1 MSNRMSPCDRAG
13 ALRRQPKRMRN
24 VALAFAALLAA
35 AAPFTA
41 LPATDLSPVP
51 LPTYTVGSTVDI
63 KPNILMVLD
72 DSGSMDWDYLPDW
85 ANDLPNN
92 YTAPATGSSGSDVA
106 WVSNEPHNPN
116 LPPYLYFNAAF
127 NGVAYNPAVVYS
139 PPLMFNNAGAKDTT
153 TYPSMTAAN
162 TSNWTGVLNDG
173 YKVQTTGS
181 ASNSAKTSL
190 VDNHNAYF
198 YTAQAGEY
206 CDSPALTNCVTR
218 SAPVTTDN
226 FSYPAPLRWCSDQ
239 QLTNCRGLQ
248 STTYKYP
255 RMPAPRIVTLTIT
268 AAGNSG
274 GSITGIT
281 VDSKQIM
288 SATASVTSNAPSTLA
303 TNVATQINNCRY
315 SLPTT
320 TNCTVVGYFAVATGG
335 TVNIY
340 APGIPGAAPTLTTG
354 SSGSVTAS
362 FSTGGFAR
370 ASIPLPDFF
379 AGGTRVRSTNPV
391 PGENLRTVL
400 TSTVTSYPYPGTAAK
415 AAGRSDCAGTTCT
428 YAEEMTN
435 YANWWAYY
443 RTRMQMMKTATSRAF
458 GQLDTD
464 ADITAGTTRYRVGF
478 LTINNNTGGDFVN
491 VTDFT
496 ASQKFTWFTQLFKAN
511 PGSNTPLRSA
521 LATAGQLYGGVMNGN
536 SFRGKTVTDPLQ
548 FSCQKN
554 YTILSTD
561 GYWNTNTNAPNG
573 GVGSKLDGST
583 PVGNQDGALPR
594 PYNDGANAQVQART
608 SSLQKRTQTQ
618 MAQKGTLQ
626 KQVSQLQASTS
637 TLQIRTTQLQIRTSN
652 NTGSTWSGWSATSSC
667 TPDSSGK
674 NQTQCQEVGITPYA
688 NWTNISSCTS
698 GQSGSTITSCQYTGW
713 TTPADATSCAAV
725 NQSGGPNYTV
735 GTARQCTYRVYT
747 AYATAASCA
756 PTTTPDANGRTT
768 QCQYSFA
775 ASAATQTCAPAYVA
789 NDFSNATVYAN
800 CTQTSSQAWNNVTS
814 CAVTAP
820 ASNGTY
826 TACQYS
832 AWSGWSNVGSCTP
845 LAQDT
850 GPNYTVGTAKECNST
865 ISGGTAETLADVA
878 AYYYNT
884 DLRDATQA
892 APDKT
897 GSCTGPVIS
906 PSTTANDLCANN
918 VPAFGRDSNP
928 QQHMTTH
935 TLGLGATGM
944 MVFSQYQ
951 NNAGARVYVPD
962 YWQQPSGDFYDV
974 ANGSTANPTSGICP
988 WQTAGTTCTWPTP
1001 ASDSPANIDDLWH
1014 AAVNGHGTYFSA
1026 GDPAALADALTRVLG
1041 GIVNTPR
1048 PGTAAAAASSNPNI
1062 TSSDNYVFSSSYK
1075 SVDWFGELI
1084 MQQFNA
1090 DGTLTPQQWSA
1101 MRLLDCATTPWTA
1114 SRNYAVGDV
1123 FNQGGACYLVT
1134 SAYQAGSAFA
1144 SGSGTDGS
1152 NTAVLT
1158 GTPVTRKIY
1167 TVGASGLVDFDWPS
1181 LNSTQQSY
1189 FSTPYISSGSATG
1202 GLSQFCSTGAS
1213 CLGAAT
1219 QTSASGQALV
1229 NYLKGDRSN
1238 EGTIFRARPHIL
1250 GDIVSSEAR
1259 YVKVP
1264 LQNYS
1269 DAGYLDFQT
1278 AMANRA
1284 PTVYVGSNDGMLH
1297 AFNALTGMERW
1308 AFVPSAVLPNIYHL
1322 ADMNYSD
1329 NHRYFVDGTPE
1340 AGDICPKAP
1349 TQTCS
1354 STEWKTILVGGL
1366 NQGGKSFYAMDIT
1379 DPASPKL
1386 MWEFTNTNLGYAYGN
1401 PRITKLSN
1409 GTWVV
1414 IVASGYNN
1422 ADGFG
1427 HVFTINASTGA
1438 LISDISNGAG
1448 SSASPSGLARIA
1460 ARSTTASTNNTVEQ
1474 VYGGD
1479 LLGNVWRFD
1488 VNGTIGNPGLDA
1500 QLLVNLQDAS
1510 GNAQPITAKPT
1521 VASIN
1526 NFPLVIVGT
1535 GRYLGVSD
1543 LSDTKTY
1550 SMYGIKDPL
1559 TGTTGN
1565 LLPTPRSTGSNF
1577 VKQTMTETTCPSGA
1591 PSTTCTP
1598 GQVVRTSTAN
1608 PVDWS
1613 TRNGWYLDFVLG
1625 GERSVTDA
1633 TLALGT
1639 LVFTTVKPQSA
1650 TASQIQGCN
1659 GADNSI
1665 NAKSYLYYLD
1675 YLSGGAVEGTKNV
1688 VGEEL
1693 CTCIATRPSVVKTQ
1707 SGNVEGIIRTPGG
1720 GTSADAGGGGSGG
1733 GGAGGSTDMGYT
1745 QRQDLPYN
1753 NSGQAARRISW
1764 RELNGQ

>member
-1 MSNRMSPCDRAG
+1 
-13 ALRRQPKRMRN
+13 MRSF
-24 VALAFAALLAA
+24 ALAAAALLAA
-35 AAPFTA
+35 AAPVTG
-41 LPATDLSPVP
+41 LRATDLSSVP

-72 DSGSMDWDYLPDW
+72 DSGSMGWDYLPDW
-85 ANDLPNN
+85 ANDVPSN
-92 YTAPATGSSGSDVA
+92 YTGPTTGSAGADTLWTSTS
-106 WVSNEPHNPN
+106 
-116 LPPYLYFNAAF
+116 LPPFLYFNPSF
-127 NGVAYNPAVVYS
+127 NGLAYNPAIVYS
-139 PPLMFNNAGAKDTT
+139 PPTMFTSGGAKDTSK
-153 TYPSMTAAN
+153 YPSMTAGN
-162 TSNWTGVLNDG
+162 TSNWTAVPNDG
-173 YKVQTTGS
+173 YRVQDTSGN
-181 ASNSAKTSL
+181 SNL
-190 VDNHNAYF
+190 VDNRRSFF
-198 YTAQAGEY
+198 YTTQAGEY
-206 CDSPALTNCVTR
+206 CDSPALTNCQTL
-218 SAPVTTDN
+218 SAPSGK
-226 FSYPAPLRWCSDQ
+226 FAYPAPLRWCSDQ
-239 QLTNCRGLQ
+239 QLTTCRGLQ
-248 STTYKYP
+248 SSTYKYP
-255 RMPAPRIVTLTIT
+255 RMPAPRIATLAIT
-268 AAGNSG
+268 STTSNSK
-274 GSITGIT
+274 ITGIT

-288 SATASVTSNAPSTLA
+288 AGSADISGGSSASNNLA
-303 TNVATQINNCRY
+303 TNVATQINSCRY
-315 SLPTT
+315 APASS
-320 TNCTVVGYFAVATGG
+320 CQVVGYFAVASGS
-335 TVNIY
+335 TVTIY
-340 APGIPGAAPTLTTG
+340 APGVPSAAPAFTTSGTLTATLG
-354 SSGSVTAS
+354 S
-362 FSTGGFAR
+362 FDR
-370 ASIPLPDFF
+370 AAIPLP
-379 AGGTRVRSTNPV
+379 AWANGTRSTNPV
-391 PGENLRTVL
+391 PGENLRTQI
-400 TSTVTSYPYPGTAAK
+400 TSSVTSYPYPGTAAK
-415 AAGRSDCAGTTCT
+415 ASTRTDCAGTTCT
-428 YAEEMTN
+428 YAEELTN

-443 RTRMQMMKTATSRAF
+443 RTRMQMMKSATSRAF
-458 GQLDTD
+458 GSLDTD
-464 ADITAGTTRYRVGF
+464 ADITAGTTRYRVGY
-478 LTINNNTGGDFVN
+478 LTINNNTGSDFVN
-491 VTDFT
+491 ITDFGG
-496 ASQKFTWFTQLFKAN
+496 AQKFTWFTQLFKAN

-561 GYWNTNTNAPNG
+561 GYWNTNSNAPNDG
-573 GVGSKLDGST
+573 KGSKLDGST
-583 PVGNQDGALPR
+583 MVGNQDGSLPR
-594 PYNDGANAQVQART
+594 PYNDGANAQVQTRT
-608 SSLQKRTQTQ
+608 STLQSRTQTQ
-618 MAQKGTLQ
+618 VAEKG
-626 KQVSQLQASTS
+626 K
-637 TLQIRTTQLQIRTSN
+637 LQIRTSQLQKRTAQLQFATSTDKGKNWSAWQNTTSCTWDNTN
-652 NTGSTWSGWSATSSC
+652 NSRTKCQYANWTSWAGVGSCSQNTPSNTSDGVTWSGPGVDCQTAQLTPWTDATAAC
-667 TPDSSGK
+667 VPAGPDSSGNK
-674 NQTQCQEVGITPYA
+674 TE
-688 NWTNISSCTS
+688 
-698 GQSGSTITSCQYTGW
+698 CQY
-713 TTPADATSCAAV
+713 V
-725 NQSGGPNYTV
+725 
-735 GTARQCTYRVYT
+735 
-747 AYATAASCA
+747 
-756 PTTTPDANGRTT
+756 
-768 QCQYSFA
+768 FA
-775 ASAATQTCAPAYVA
+775 ASAGTATCAPAYVTG
-789 NDFSNATVYAN
+789 NYSNLTVYAN
-800 CTQTSSQAWNNVTS
+800 CSQTSNQAWTNASTCTVGS
-814 CAVTAP
+814 P
-820 ASNGTY
+820 AANGTY

-832 AWSGWSNVGSCTP
+832 AWTSWSNVGSCTA
-845 LAQDT
+845 LARDP
-850 GPNYTVGTAKECNST
+850 GPTTFAVGTARECNST
-865 ISGGTAETLADVA
+865 VSGGTSETLADVA

-897 GSCTGPVIS
+897 GTCTGPVIS

-918 VPAFGRDSNP
+918 VQAFGRDSNP

-944 MVFSQYQ
+944 MMFSQYQ
-951 NNAGARVYVPD
+951 NDLSGNRVYVPD

-1026 GDPAALADALTRVLG
+1026 GDPAALSAALTSVLS

-1075 SVDWFGELI
+1075 SVDWYGELI

-1114 SRNYAVGDV
+1114 SKNYAVGDV

-1134 SAYQAGSAFA
+1134 SAYASGSAFA
-1144 SGSGTDGS
+1144 TGTDGA

-1158 GTPVTRKIY
+1158 GTPVTRTIY
-1167 TVGASGLVDFDWPS
+1167 TVGSAGLVNFDWPS

-1189 FSTPYISSGSATG
+1189 FTTPYISAGSATG

-1213 CLGAAT
+1213 CLGSTT
-1219 QTSASGQALV
+1219 QASASGQALV
-1229 NYLKGDRSN
+1229 NYLKGDRTN
-1238 EGTIFRARPHIL
+1238 EGTFFRARAHIL

-1269 DAGYLDFQT
+1269 DPGYIDFQT

-1297 AFNALTGMERW
+1297 AFNALTGTERW
-1308 AFVPSAVLPNIYHL
+1308 AFIPSPVLPNIYHL
-1322 ADMNYSD
+1322 ADMDYAN

-1340 AGDICPKAP
+1340 VGDICPKAP
-1349 TQTCS
+1349 SQSCAAS
-1354 STEWKTILVGGL
+1354 EWKTILVGGL
-1366 NQGGKSFYAMDIT
+1366 NQGGKSYYALDIT

-1386 MWEFTNTNLGYAYGN
+1386 MWEFTNANLGYTYSN

-1438 LISDISNGAG
+1438 LISDISNGTG
-1448 SSASPSGLARIA
+1448 SAANPSGLARIA

-1488 VNGTIGNPGLDA
+1488 VNGTIGNTGLDA

-1510 GNAQPITAKPT
+1510 GNPQPITAKPT
-1521 VASIN
+1521 VASVN

-1559 TGTTGN
+1559 TGTTGA

-1577 VKQTMTETTCPSGA
+1577 VKQTMTETTCPAGA

-1598 GQVVRTSTAN
+1598 GQVVRTSTSN
-1608 PVDWS
+1608 PVDWA
-1613 TRNGWYLDFVLG
+1613 TKNGWYMDFVLG

-1659 GADNSI
+1659 GADNNI
-1665 NAKSYLYYLD
+1665 NAKSYLYYID
-1675 YLSGGAVEGTKNV
+1675 YLTGGAVAGTKNV

-1707 SGNVEGIIRTPGG
+1707 SGNVEGIIRTSGG
-1720 GTSADAGGGGSGG
+1720 GTSADAGAGNSGP
-1733 GGAGGSTDMGYT
+1733 GGSTDMGYT